1 LCLDSTEVAHVNP
14 ISIDDLARRFG
25 SRFDLVVAAAKRAG
39 QIKDGAPPLVETTSR
54 NPLTIA
60 LEEIAAGKV
69 LLKDATEEMLR
80 EPEPVVQDYLVRRGS
95 LQDQIATYALVDE
108 EEDEEYDEEEEEE
121 LEEEEEIEGEL
132 ESPFG
137 EEYDEEEAEFEFGFG
152 EEPDQTYP
160 EELEEEA
167 EDLEESYLGG
177 EGGEEEEEEEG
188 EDEEEEAEEEDEEE

>member
-1 LCLDSTEVAHVNP
+1 MNP
-14 ISIDDLARRFG
+14 ISIDELSHRFG
-25 SRFDLVVAAAKRAG
+25 SRFDLVIAAAKRAG

-69 LLKDATEEMLR
+69 LLRDATEEMLR

-95 LQDQIATYALVDE
+95 LQDQIATYAIVDE
-108 EEDEEYDEEEEEE
+108 EEEEYAGESEEEFEEEEE
-121 LEEEEEIEGEL
+121 LEAEI

-152 EEPDQTYP
+152 EEPDQIFP
-160 EELEEEA
+160 EDLEEEA
-167 EDLEESYLGG
+167 EDLEESHL
-177 EGGEEEEEEEG
+177 GEEEEEEE
-188 EDEEEEAEEEDEEE
+188 EVEEEEEE

>member
-1 LCLDSTEVAHVNP
+1 MNP
-14 ISIDDLARRFG
+14 ISIDELSHRFG

-39 QIKDGAPPLVETTSR
+39 QIKSGNPPLIETTSR

-108 EEDEEYDEEEEEE
+108 EEEEFEGEFVDEE
-121 LEEEEEIEGEL
+121 LEEEEDLEEEL
-132 ESPFG
+132 AGPFG
-137 EEYDEEEAEFEFGFG
+137 EEYDEEEAAFEFGFG
-152 EEPDQTYP
+152 DEPDQIFP

-167 EDLEESYLGG
+167 EELEDAYLA
-177 EGGEEEEEEEG
+177 EDDEEEEVEEEEEES
-188 EDEEEEAEEEDEEE
+188 

>member
-1 LCLDSTEVAHVNP
+1 MNP
-14 ISIDDLARRFG
+14 ISIDELSHRFG

-39 QIKDGAPPLVETTSR
+39 QIKDGAPPLVDTTSR

-95 LQDQIATYALVDE
+95 LQDQIATYAIVDE
-108 EEDEEYDEEEEEE
+108 EEEEFEGEFGEEEEEEE
-121 LEEEEEIEGEL
+121 LDGEL
-132 ESPFG
+132 KGPFG
-137 EEYDEEEAEFEFGFG
+137 EEFDEEEEEFEFGFG
-152 EEPDQTYP
+152 DEPDQIFP

-167 EDLEESYLGG
+167 EELEEAYL
-177 EGGEEEEEEEG
+177 GEEEEEEE
-188 EDEEEEAEEEDEEE
+188 EIEEEEEQE

>member
-1 LCLDSTEVAHVNP
+1 MSWVHLTEVTYVNP
-14 ISIDDLARRFG
+14 ISIDELSHRFG

-95 LQDQIATYALVDE
+95 LQDQIATYAIVDE
-108 EEDEEYDEEEEEE
+108 EEEEFEAAFGEEEDFEEEEE
-121 LEEEEEIEGEL
+121 LEEEEL
-132 ESPFG
+132 KSPFG
-137 EEYDEEEAEFEFGFG
+137 EEFEEEEAEFEFGFG
-152 EEPDQTYP
+152 EEPDQIFP
-160 EELEEEA
+160 EELEEAA
-167 EDLEESYLGG
+167 EDLEKTYL
-177 EGGEEEEEEEG
+177 GGEEEEEEE
-188 EDEEEEAEEEDEEE
+188 ETEAEEEEE